1 MTSHA
6 RVTVQIT
13 TGFHSWSVFLE
24 ARAFIFPSKRH
35 TIVATIGT
43 DVHLEKNRLKEIRV
57 ERKMTTTLAV
67 CGVIGSAHNVYSYI
81 LPGFQKA
88 YWIVS
93 LYADTPFKP
102 KTKLKYVFTLLK
114 ENSISWKMLS
124 EFFRPNHVIHLME
137 IKYFISQYF
146 FTYIWFGTMIL
157 SMLSYWNSTYVLS
170 QNKKEFRGS
179 FTHM

>member
-1 MTSHA
+1 
-6 RVTVQIT
+6 
-13 TGFHSWSVFLE
+13 
-24 ARAFIFPSKRH
+24 
-35 TIVATIGT
+35 
-43 DVHLEKNRLKEIRV
+43 
-57 ERKMTTTLAV
+57 MTTISAV
-67 CGVIGSAHNVYSYI
+67 CGVIGSALNVYSYI

-102 KTKLKYVFTLLK
+102 KTKLKYVFTVLK

-157 SMLSYWNSTYVLS
+157 SMLSYWNSTYVLT
-170 QNKKEFRGS
+170 QNKKNLGVVLLTCNGVSPSILMENQIIHACLVSLELAMF
-179 FTHM
+179 

>member
-13 TGFHSWSVFLE
+13 TGFHSWSGFFLE

-102 KTKLKYVFTLLK
+102 KTKLKYVFTVLK
-114 ENSISWKMLS
+114 ENSIS
-124 EFFRPNHVIHLME
+124 
-137 IKYFISQYF
+137 
-146 FTYIWFGTMIL
+146 
-157 SMLSYWNSTYVLS
+157 
-170 QNKKEFRGS
+170 
-179 FTHM
+179 